1 MAQGYLPAAGRDRFL
16 PLYDPLTRLL
26 GFQAAIRPLIAQA
39 QLAPGMHVLDLGCGT
54 GTVAVRVA
62 TEHPGVK
69 MTGLDPDPLALA
81 RASRKAARA
90 RVSIAFERGFGE
102 QLPYADRTFDRVLSS
117 MMFHHLRKEVRAA
130 VLSEIHR
137 VLRPGGR
144 LELLDFAGGAH
155 TGLAQLL
162 HGNHLDAAAE
172 DRLIRRMGEA
182 GLSGA
187 TRVAS
192 RKTLVGAI
200 AYYQAS
206 RSN

>member
-1 MAQGYLPAAGRDRFL
+1 
-16 PLYDPLTRLL
+16 
-26 GFQAAIRPLIAQA
+26 
-39 QLAPGMHVLDLGCGT
+39 MHVLDLGCGT
-54 GTVAVRVA
+54 GTVAVRIA
-62 TEHPGVK
+62 TEHPDVRI
-69 MTGLDPDPLALA
+69 TALDPDPLALV

-90 RVSIAFERGFGE
+90 RVSIAFDQGFGE
-102 QLPYADRTFDRVLSS
+102 QLPYADRSFDRVLSS
-117 MMFHHLRKEVRAA
+117 MMFHHLRREVRAA

-155 TGLAQLL
+155 TSLAQLL

-192 RKTLVGAI
+192 RKTLVGVI

-206 RSN
+206 RAN